1 MLFIEQRPGKKLEY
15 DETQLM
21 TTKEAV
27 DASHTAVREL
37 IEAGFGETESIS
49 AIEKFGTPEEAIDYL
64 IALRTQSF
72 TEPILSSDGP
82 EDATESFA
90 EEATQYVLKMWSE
103 RLCCLAVLFYFQRT
117 VKMCCYKKA
126 VKSYLSISELGN
138 VLRYLSSHSGMVKK

>member
-1 MLFIEQRPGKKLEY
+1 MLFIEPKPGKKLEY

-37 IEAGFGETESIS
+37 IEAGFGVTESIT

-72 TEPILSSDGP
+72 NTEPILISDGT
-82 EDATESFA
+82 EDATESIA
-90 EEATQYVLKMWSE
+90 EEAPEYVLKIWRE
-103 RLCCLAVLFYFQRT
+103 CLCCLALLYLLSKDDEDVLLQES
-117 VKMCCYKKA
+117 C
-126 VKSYLSISELGN
+126 
-138 VLRYLSSHSGMVKK
+138 